1 MIAIFDFLLSNRIP
15 ISRYFTKYLRKPLYE
30 SHVCNRCFFKEMSFY
45 GHELFRTVSDSCFRV
60 TFISSSENH
69 KRIIIFLLYLP
80 FPLSFLYSFEQQLFL
95 YFGKIARKKHVM
107 GVYIL
112 LNRRSRKVRRFLRNF
127 LEFPEQI
134 INRTTMNDCL

>member
-1 MIAIFDFLLSNRIP
+1 MFNQSSKTIYAKYGKYTVLQTCFSEKNIWFSIQMFPGIAAPKLQGNMIAIFDFLLSNRIP
-15 ISRYFTKYLRKPLYE
+15 ISRCFTKYLRKPLYE

-80 FPLSFLYSFEQQLFL
+80 FPLSFLYSFEQ
-95 YFGKIARKKHVM
+95 
-107 GVYIL
+107 
-112 LNRRSRKVRRFLRNF
+112 
-127 LEFPEQI
+127 
-134 INRTTMNDCL
+134 